1 MFQAVNRKRALQSS
15 IEEVVEPSRRPSSA
29 MPLHGVLVCLSGLPA
44 DYKVKLHQLVKELGG
59 GFTRDLDTSKTTHLI
74 ANAPDGD
81 KYSTAKTYPRI
92 HVVSPDWIE
101 QTAKSGVRARE
112 ESYLITVENVTADR
126 TLEEGLDQI
135 LKSDARSKLFASCKF
150 YSIGF
155 PDESNELLKLS
166 KLIRRGMG
174 TNYWELNEVI
184 THIIVQDECENVLRE
199 AAQTVTLHHPNGP
212 AYVSP
217 RWVVASWNEQQL
229 QPPHR
234 FEPRQKIEIIKS
246 ANPTKVNS
254 HRVSTGLFRGT
265 IFCIIRIAPP
275 EGCIDWNSDDL
286 ESTIAHHGG
295 QMLSSKL
302 LEALRSDQ
310 SKHDAVRR
318 TLYIVCWGGYT
329 PLHATLNPNLA
340 HIKKEDLC
348 SIVPVTPIWLNTAV
362 AEQKMVIPNRRPL
375 LFQPQSWPFSALS
388 KSTKIALTGFAGSER
403 TGLMQLIETLGATY
417 TANLKPNNTHLICK
431 EANGPK
437 YDKAM
442 EWNLHVVTVEWLH
455 HVARYGL
462 VESDGVIEN
471 KFRLRVDAGITTIKK
486 TSAVDKPCMKDD
498 RTILFPSEVGETQ
511 GLPSQDS

>member
-1 MFQAVNRKRALQSS
+1 
-15 IEEVVEPSRRPSSA
+15 

-44 DYKVKLHQLVKELGG
+44 DYKTKLHHLVKDLGG
-59 GFTRDLDTSKTTHLI
+59 RFTSDLDTSMTTHLI
-74 ANAPDGD
+74 ANAPCGD
-81 KYSTAKTYPRI
+81 KYSTAITYPRI

-101 QTAKSGVRARE
+101 QTAKTGVRANE
-112 ESYLITVENVTADR
+112 ENYLITGGNVTAEC
-126 TLEEGLDQI
+126 TLEEGLYQI
-135 LKSDARSKLFASCKF
+135 LKSDVKSKLFASCKF

-155 PDESNELLKLS
+155 PDESNELLNLS

-184 THIIVQDECENVLRE
+184 THIIVQDGCENELRE

-217 RWVVASWNEQQL
+217 RWVVASWNDEQL
-229 QPPHR
+229 QPTHR
-234 FEPRQKIEIIKS
+234 FEPRPKMEVIKS
-246 ANPTKVNS
+246 ANTNKLTS
-254 HRVSTGLFRGT
+254 RLVSTGLFRGT

-275 EGCIDWNSDDL
+275 EGCIDWNSEDL
-286 ESTIAHHGG
+286 ESTITHHGG
-295 QMLSSKL
+295 QMLSPKL

-348 SIVPVTPIWLNTAV
+348 SIVPVTPIWLHTAV

-375 LFQPQSWPFSALS
+375 LFQPQSWPFSTLS
-388 KSTKIALTGFAGSER
+388 KSTKIALTGFTGSER

-462 VESDGVIEN
+462 VTSDGVVEK
-471 KFRLRVDAGITTIKK
+471 KFHLKVDAGSIRGKK
-486 TSAVDKPCMKDD
+486 TSDVDKQRMKDEGA
-498 RTILFPSEVGETQ
+498 ILFPSEVSETQ